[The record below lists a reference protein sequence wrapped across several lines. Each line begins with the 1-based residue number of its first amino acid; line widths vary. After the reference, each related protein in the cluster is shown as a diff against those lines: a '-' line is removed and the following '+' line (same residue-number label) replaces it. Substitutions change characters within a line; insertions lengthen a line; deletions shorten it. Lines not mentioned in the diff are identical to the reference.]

1 MISDMRILTVD
12 SAILHEHTMAD
23 HGRGPAHC
31 TSTRRLVSVM
41 PILRERTLAPFSAVC
56 TGAHCGRRIEEHTG
70 RREDDGCRNDREA
83 AGEKPL
89 RAKHELVDSGAFAGA
104 VYG

>member
-1 MISDMRILTVD
+1 
-12 SAILHEHTMAD
+12 MAD
-23 HGRGPAHC
+23 LGRGPEHC
-31 TSTRRLVSVM
+31 TSTRPLVSALLVL
-41 PILRERTLAPFSAVC
+41 PERTLAPFSAVC
-56 TGAHCGRRIEEHTG
+56 TGAHCGRRLEEHTG
-70 RREDDGCRNDREA
+70 RRADDGGRNDREA